1 MHWAECYRGL
11 QKGCERPQKG
21 LGHENL
27 KDHVES
33 EYEQQDS
40 LGMDKKVEKQASAE
54 MSLVK
59 GGGELALPEN
69 CMCQMLS

>member
-1 MHWAECYRGL
+1 M
-11 QKGCERPQKG
+11 
-21 LGHENL
+21 GHENL

-40 LGMDKKVEKQASAE
+40 QGMDKKVEKQASAE

-69 CMCQMLS
+69 FCICQMLS